1 MVIRIWSAR
10 TVDGPRADAY
20 EDIFRTQVLAELA
33 NLDGFAGAYL
43 LRRPH
48 GAGAELMALTL
59 FESVDAVRRFA
70 GTDHEQ
76 AVVSAPA
83 RAVLDDID
91 ARVRHFTLVAASE
104 PA

>member
-1 MVIRIWSAR
+1 MEIRIWSAR

-33 NLDGFAGAYL
+33 NVDGFARAYL

-48 GAGAELMALTL
+48 GSGAELMTLTL
-59 FESVDAVRRFA
+59 FESADAVCRFA
-70 GTDHEQ
+70 GADHER

-104 PA
+104 RA